1 MQYSA
6 QCVKKKRLNQTNK
19 KMYLEHLS
27 CKNYRKTKYK
37 YRDIKI
43 FEKPTTKSICQWFQ
57 QRNTIISL
65 LRCEDL
71 TVFFVC
77 VFCSFTFCTWFI
89 VSNLQYSIDYY
100 YYGCM
105 NAFSVTRFRA
115 YRLFYC
121 FASRIIFFFF
131 VFVRHERRFI
141 IEWKHIV
148 SEKDSQ

>member
-1 MQYSA
+1 
-6 QCVKKKRLNQTNK
+6 
-19 KMYLEHLS
+19 MYLEHLS

-131 VFVRHERRFI
+131 SFSFVMNAVLSSSGNILFLKRILNDNLFPIDCDFDTFH
-141 IEWKHIV
+141 
-148 SEKDSQ
+148 S